1 MAAPN
6 PSSNSLTS
14 TSTAAVSLPPRT
26 KAANASASA
35 NSGSAAP
42 TSAAPVWSLQAGPE
56 TSLNGS
62 ANADVPLAS
71 KCDQHNRERT
81 ICCRELKGDDERSLI
96 DPDVVRDI
104 ICRTNRREDRVRP
117 QGAAVL
123 PLVEHLGPG
132 HRCRSCCRSLV
143 AETFADDHPG
153 VHLADSHTLC
163 PGLTV
168 PFGLCAGL
176 SSLGSSRLVYIAGIA
191 ELVSGSLSMGVGGYL
206 SAQAERDHYRYLKK
220 NTRVS
225 SGDWT
230 YKRSVDRKL
239 NSSFFE
245 LQDRVKRSCAGEM
258 EREVSAILSP
268 LGIDDSISR
277 RVAGS
282 LLKVEAT
289 LPAPQAPPS
298 IMSQCLKAIA
308 RKPRFSSS
316 RDEERQA
323 LLAQSND
330 EDEDEKGLTAFLLK
344 FGEGLEET
352 TDLRLFMSALTI
364 GFSYFLGGLIPLL
377 PYFFVETAQQGLF
390 ISVII
395 TGIVLI
401 LFGGFKTYYT
411 GAAIGASGYAWG
423 ALSTLAVGGAAAA
436 ASFAIVKALPEE
448 NR

>member
-6 PSSNSLTS
+6 PSSSSS
-14 TSTAAVSLPPRT
+14 TSTAAVALPPRT

-35 NSGSAAP
+35 DSGAAAP
-42 TSAAPVWSLQAGPE
+42 ATAAPVWSLQDGPE
-56 TSLNGS
+56 TSLNG
-62 ANADVPLAS
+62 NGHGEVPLAS

-104 ICRTNRREDRVRP
+104 II
-117 QGAAVL
+117 G
-123 PLVEHLGPG
+123 
-132 HRCRSCCRSLV
+132 
-143 AETFADDHPG
+143 
-153 VHLADSHTLC
+153 LAD
-163 PGLTV
+163 GLTV

-220 NTRVS
+220 NTR
-225 SGDWT
+225 
-230 YKRSVDRKL
+230 
-239 NSSFFE
+239 
-245 LQDRVKRSCAGEM
+245 DRVKRSCAGEM

-289 LPAPQAPPS
+289 LPPPQEPPS

-308 RKPRFSSS
+308 RKPRFSAS

-323 LLAQSND
+323 LLARSND
-330 EDEDEKGLTAFLLK
+330 EDEDKDEKGLTAFLLK

-377 PYFFVETAQQGLF
+377 PYFFVETAHQGLV
-390 ISVII
+390 ISVVI

-401 LFGGFKTYYT
+401 FFGGFKTYYT

>member
-6 PSSNSLTS
+6 PSSNSS
-14 TSTAAVSLPPRT
+14 TSKAAVSLPPRT

-56 TSLNGS
+56 TSLNGN
-62 ANADVPLAS
+62 ANAEVPLAS

-81 ICCRELKGDDERSLI
+81 ICCRELKGDDERSLV

-104 ICRTNRREDRVRP
+104 II
-117 QGAAVL
+117 G
-123 PLVEHLGPG
+123 
-132 HRCRSCCRSLV
+132 
-143 AETFADDHPG
+143 
-153 VHLADSHTLC
+153 LAD
-163 PGLTV
+163 GLTV

-220 NTRVS
+220 NTR
-225 SGDWT
+225 
-230 YKRSVDRKL
+230 
-239 NSSFFE
+239 
-245 LQDRVKRSCAGEM
+245 DRVKRSCAGEM

-330 EDEDEKGLTAFLLK
+330 KDEDEKGLTAFLLK

-352 TDLRLFMSALTI
+352 TDLRLVMSALTI

-377 PYFFVETAQQGLF
+377 PYFFVETAQQGLV